1 MREKENQTVEMRTA
15 VAVAMARLN
24 IIQDVPVYL
33 TGAQWRAL
41 SADLNNGLHIDLG
54 QFCAYVQAVVNADL
68 AKRGI
73 EAEPLCVREANAAR
87 KAGAA

>member
-1 MREKENQTVEMRTA
+1 MRVA

-24 IIQDVPVYL
+24 IIQDVPVYM

-41 SADLNNGLHIDLG
+41 SAELGAGLHMDLSR
-54 QFCAYVQAVVNADL
+54 FCAYVQEVVDADL
-68 AKRGI
+68 SRRGI
-73 EAEPLCVREANAAR
+73 EPQPLCVREADAAR

>member
-1 MREKENQTVEMRTA
+1 MRENDSQPVEMRTA

-24 IIQDVPVYL
+24 IIQDVPVFL

-41 SADLNNGLHIDLG
+41 SADLNNGLHMNLG
-54 QFCAYVQAVVNADL
+54 QFCAYVQAVVDADL

-87 KAGAA
+87 KGSAA

>member
-1 MREKENQTVEMRTA
+1 MRENESQPVEMRVA

-41 SADLNNGLHIDLG
+41 SVELDAGLHMDIG
-54 QFCAYVQAVVNADL
+54 RFCRYVQAVVDADL
-68 AKRGI
+68 ARRGI
-73 EAEPLCVREANAAR
+73 EAEPLCVREAEAAR

>member
-1 MREKENQTVEMRTA
+1 MREKEAQPVEMRVA

-33 TGAQWRAL
+33 TGAQWRSL
-41 SADLNNGLHIDLG
+41 SAELGAGLHMDLSR
-54 QFCAYVQAVVNADL
+54 FCAYVQSVVDADL
-68 AKRGI
+68 ARRGI
-73 EAEPLCVREANAAR
+73 EAEPLCVRETEAAR

>member
-1 MREKENQTVEMRTA
+1 MRENDSQPVEMRVA

-41 SADLNNGLHIDLG
+41 SAELGAGLHMDLG
-54 QFCAYVQAVVNADL
+54 RFCTYVQKVVDADL
-68 AKRGI
+68 AARGI
-73 EAEPLCVREANAAR
+73 EAEPLCVRETNAAK